1 MVFDNNGIVDIQH
14 HKQQERNLTWI
25 ISVVVFIFTV
35 AVNLYLF
42 RGSTRHGMEFDEVY
56 RLNNMFPIFRD
67 GVYPYNQA
75 ICSLDLGGLSIPL
88 MYKEYISSLHLL
100 PLVPA
105 VFFRDT
111 LAALRCLYLV
121 YTIGFEVLIYFFL
134 KKQNEF
140 VAAVSACLIAV
151 CPFLFPYIR
160 YGWAYL
166 TYGYFLLAGC
176 SFALKFRES
185 RKRIILFFAAF
196 FFALLVNV
204 YFYALWII
212 GGLLFAIALL
222 FPKKTLQ
229 FFKEWRNILFSLVG
243 VLFGLFNY
251 LVYNIQNGFPS
262 LKTLFNYLFRLNT
275 YNEKAIDGSK
285 TSSLLDSFVVKLDSY
300 KQCIGINKDI
310 YLLLLGCIC
319 LIYLVFFVRLLIKK
333 RLKEK
338 KAYFFSFIVTI
349 VSFVLMLISP
359 NSQGS
364 HHLTFIVV
372 SLGITMGVGLWLV
385 ISEFGVKKEI
395 VIGIACFVC
404 IFNLYQCHEV
414 VKRDIISNGN
424 GYFTEKI
431 FDLVDYVKEEPIL
444 TDENVKFIE
453 WGFSSQFY
461 FLNNGEFQLDDI
473 TFGIRNHTDQERE
486 AYLKGFFQRLDE
498 DVIFVPAYYADQAVI
513 DVKTI
518 AAGLEDFSYISDIN
532 FDDTS
537 VDYSR
542 MEVYAADVARMHAPV
557 QAFIHY
563 VWNNDG
569 DIMVQKYF
577 DDDDGPDIV
586 LLKVSNI
593 DRIKQSAP
601 HFPKSVYGKVAKSVF
616 TKADEYEYL
625 MGFYGYE
632 TSSQNRWVQK
642 QSAILLNRADNKNLY
657 VKFWVPH
664 IDMRDESETILRISI
679 NDHEICNTSI
689 ENSHLYEL
697 VFSLDELGVP
707 LASNETAEISFELNS
722 KVLSENDKRELA
734 MCIEE
739 IAFVDNEQSE
749 LGTKPQTPQPE
760 LSSYFFKSDEF
771 DELSGYY
778 DYEVSNN
785 LRWVQKKST
794 ILLNRAN
801 HNRLLLKFW
810 VPKIDERDE
819 PDTYLRVYLNDHEIC
834 NELVRDS
841 NMHEWA
847 FSLDELDIPIK
858 QNEDVEILLEVSSSV
873 LSENDKRELAMC
885 IEEIGF
891 VD

>member
-1 MVFDNNGIVDIQH
+1 MVFDNNGIGDIH
-14 HKQQERNLTWI
+14 NYKRQERYLTWA
-25 ISVVVFIFTV
+25 ISVAVIIFTV

-42 RGSTRHGMEFDEVY
+42 RGCTRHGMEFDEVY
-56 RLNNMFPIFRD
+56 RLNNMFPILRD

-75 ICSLDLGGLSIPL
+75 ICSLNLGGVSIPL
-88 MYKEYISSLHLL
+88 MYKAYISSAGLL
-100 PLVPA
+100 LVSP
-105 VFFRDT
+105 VVLFKDT
-111 LAALRCLYLV
+111 LGALRYLYLI
-121 YTIGFEVLIYFFL
+121 YTVLVELFL
-134 KKQNEF
+134 FLSLRRKNLF
-140 VAAVSACLIAV
+140 VAAVSACAVTV
-151 CPFLFPYIR
+151 CPLLFPYIR
-160 YGWAYL
+160 YGWACIHYAF
-166 TYGYFLLAGC
+166 FLIAG
-176 SFALKFRES
+176 F
-185 RKRIILFFAAF
+185 FFAAQYNKREKRFSIFLTVF
-196 FFALLVNV
+196 FLALMVNV
-204 YFYALWII
+204 FFYALWIV
-212 GGLLFAIALL
+212 GGLLVASVVL
-222 FPKKTLQ
+222 FPKRSIKFCKDWKNL
-229 FFKEWRNILFSLVG
+229 LLALCGG
-243 VLFGLFNY
+243 VFGLFNY
-251 LVYNIQNGFPS
+251 VYYNVRMGFPS
-262 LKTLFNYLFRLNT
+262 LMTLFNYLFRLEK
-275 YNEKAIDGSK
+275 YNKNAIDGSK
-285 TSSLLDSFVVKLDSY
+285 TTSLLDSITIKLNSY
-300 KQCIGINKDI
+300 LQCIGVYKRV
-310 YLLLLGCIC
+310 YLVLLLLLL
-319 LIYLVFFVRLLIKK
+319 LIYLISFVLMIKRKTLIKRK
-333 RLKEK
+333 DL
-338 KAYFFSFIVTI
+338 FFPFIVTV

-372 SLGITMGVGLWLV
+372 PFGVSIGVGLWMLV
-385 ISEFGVKKEI
+385 SEIRINKGI
-395 VIGIACFVC
+395 VAGIASLVLA
-404 IFNLYQCHEV
+404 FNLYQSSEAV
-414 VKRDIISNGN
+414 DRDIFSNGN

-473 TFGIRNHTDQERE
+473 TFGIRDRTDQERE

-518 AAGLEDFSYISDIN
+518 AAGLEDFSYSSDIN

-542 MEVYAADVARMHAPV
+542 TEVYAADVARMHAPV

-593 DRIKQSAP
+593 DRIKQSAS
-601 HFPKSVYGKVAKSVF
+601 HFPKSEYGKVTKSVF

-657 VKFWVPH
+657 VKFWAPH
-664 IDMRDESETILRISI
+664 IDMRDEPETVLRITV
-679 NDHEICNTSI
+679 NDHEICNMSI
-689 ENSHLYEL
+689 EDSHLYEL
-697 VFSLDELGVP
+697 VFPLDELGVP
-707 LASNETAEISFELNS
+707 LASNETAEIRFELNS
-722 KVLSENDKRELA
+722 KVLSEKDKRELA

-739 IAFVDNEQSE
+739 IAFIDPEQSE
-749 LGTKPQTPQPE
+749 SGTGLQTPLPE
-760 LSSYFFKSDEF
+760 IISKFVKSDEF
-771 DELSGYY
+771 DKFSGYY
-778 DYEVSNN
+778 DYEEFNN

-834 NELVRDS
+834 NELVQDS